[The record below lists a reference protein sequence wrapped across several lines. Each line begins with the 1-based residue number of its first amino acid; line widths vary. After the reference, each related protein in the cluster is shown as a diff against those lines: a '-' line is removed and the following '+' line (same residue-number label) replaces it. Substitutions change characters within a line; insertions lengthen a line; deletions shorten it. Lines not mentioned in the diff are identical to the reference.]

1 MVLRSSPWESRTS
14 LTNEGHLRA
23 EAAPSPG
30 WWRGPPLCG
39 PRRAGQTNGD
49 IGEHEW
55 PCGFKC
61 GYVILLSLMV
71 FYRFLVMCLYFGMI
85 SRDLT
90 L

>member
-1 MVLRSSPWESRTS
+1 MGEQDVADQR
-14 LTNEGHLRA
+14 GA
-23 EAAPSPG
+23 FAC
-30 WWRGPPLCG
+30 RGPRH
-39 PRRAGQTNGD
+39 PRGGGALFFCTGAGCAGQTNGD